1 MNNRFGLKEHCIT
14 DIVTVLKLQPEVEE
28 AIIFGSRAMGTYKNG
43 SDIDIALKGEKITF
57 DTISTLRL
65 RLDELPYLYMYDI
78 INYKK
83 ISNPAVTAHIDE
95 LGITFYKK
103 QIMPSE
109 WKTYK
114 LGEIADDIAMGPF
127 GSNLKVDNFIE
138 SGVPVIRGMNLNDGG
153 FTNDSFAFVS
163 EEKANSLKRCLAYP
177 DDLVF
182 THRGTLGQVGII
194 PFNQYPKY
202 LVSQSQMRLS
212 VNKNYLLPKYLYY
225 FFKSPFGQRELLKNA
240 SQVGVPAIAN
250 PTKSLK
256 QVEITAPSLPT
267 QRQIAQILSSLDD
280 KIELNLQMNKTLE
293 AMAQAIFKE
302 WFVNFNFPGS
312 DGELVDG
319 LPKGWRKVNL
329 TDLLSTISVTH
340 KFPKGEAIFLN
351 TSDILDGKFLHRNFS
366 SKESL
371 PGQAKKTIQ
380 KGDILFTEIR
390 PANRRYAFVDFDA
403 DDYVVSTKLM
413 VLRSKGLIDNLVI
426 YYFMKSDEVLQQ
438 LQSLAES
445 RSGTFPQ
452 ITYDEL
458 AKVSMVIADLN
469 TQMAYADFLSSVFGK
484 VRENEKQIEY
494 LTQLRD
500 TLLPKLMSGQLEV
513 KK

>member
-1 MNNRFGLKEHCIT
+1 MSELK
-14 DIVTVLKLQPEVEE
+14 K
-28 AIIFGSRAMGTYKNG
+28 
-43 SDIDIALKGEKITF
+43 
-57 DTISTLRL
+57 
-65 RLDELPYLYMYDI
+65 
-78 INYKK
+78 
-83 ISNPAVTAHIDE
+83 
-95 LGITFYKK
+95 
-103 QIMPSE
+103 
-109 WKTYK
+109 YK
-114 LGEIADDIAMGPF
+114 LGDLGFFFGGVTSIKKEDYGHGTPFLPYKNVYKNSKVNVNELELMNVRPLDLERRNAVYGDIFFTASSETPDEVAM
-127 GSNLKVDNFIE
+127 SSVLLDEVENLTFNGFCKRF
-138 SGVPVIRGMNLNDGG
+138 RLND
-153 FTNDSFAFVS
+153 
-163 EEKANSLKRCLAYP
+163 
-177 DDLVF
+177 
-182 THRGTLGQVGII
+182 
-194 PFNQYPKY
+194 FNT
-202 LVSQSQMRLS
+202 
-212 VNKNYLLPKYLYY
+212 LLPEYARYL
-225 FFKSPFGQRELLKNA
+225 FRDISFRREVYQLATGDIRFNI
-240 SQVGVPAIAN
+240 SQESLAN
-250 PTKSLK
+250 I
-256 QVEITAPSLPT
+256 EIEIPDLPT

-280 KIELNLQMNKTLE
+280 KIELNLQMNQTLE

-302 WFVNFNFPGS
+302 WFVNFNFPGF

-319 LPKGWRKVNL
+319 LPKGWRRVQL
-329 TDLLSTISVTH
+329 TDLLNTISVTH

-426 YYFMKSDEVLQQ
+426 YYFMKSDEVLHQ

-458 AKVSMVIADLN
+458 AKVIMPLPDLN
-469 TQMAYADFLSSVFGK
+469 TQMCYTDFLWSVFDK

-494 LTQLRD
+494 LTQTRD

-513 KK
+513 V